1 MWIQWAG
8 SPQEIRILHDQGGEF
23 ISQPWQDFLQAY
35 SIQPVLTA
43 APWQRGRIER
53 HGGVVKEM
61 LERMEH
67 EQNFTSLAE
76 VDEALSQCFRA
87 KISMVVNN
95 GYSPEQAVL
104 GRAVQNYPA
113 SEQLKGSLELRT
125 AARAAFWHLTIM
137 QFAEQ
142 HCIGHEE

>member
-23 ISQPWQDFLQAY
+23 ISQPWQDFLQAH

-87 KISMVVNN
+87 KT
-95 GYSPEQAVL
+95 P
-104 GRAVQNYPA
+104 
-113 SEQLKGSLELRT
+113 
-125 AARAAFWHLTIM
+125 W
-137 QFAEQ
+137 
-142 HCIGHEE
+142 